1 MTTQP
6 GECARSAESC
16 GAGVWACAV
25 SAAINNVAS
34 ANERATIRDSL
45 MDERMEFLDGFD
57 LLMENAS
64 HSKRIYGDTNLR
76 SRWGTAVRWGHNC
89 SGREQ
94 KPESA
99 LQSRARLSGLRPT
112 GGRWSKNGV
121 AGFLAGKIA
130 AILWRPDLT
139 ISLLR

>member
-1 MTTQP
+1 MTTHP

-25 SAAINNVAS
+25 SAIKNATS
-34 ANERATIRDSL
+34 AKERATISDSL

-76 SRWGTAVRWGHNC
+76 SRWGHNC

-94 KPESA
+94 K
-99 LQSRARLSGLRPT
+99 QRKRASIL
-112 GGRWSKNGV
+112 
-121 AGFLAGKIA
+121 GKA
-130 AILWRPDLT
+130 FWP
-139 ISLLR
+139 S